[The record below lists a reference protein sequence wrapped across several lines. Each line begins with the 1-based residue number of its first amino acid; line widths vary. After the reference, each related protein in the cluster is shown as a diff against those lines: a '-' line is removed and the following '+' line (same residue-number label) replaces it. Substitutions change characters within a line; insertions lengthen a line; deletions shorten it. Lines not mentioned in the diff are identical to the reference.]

1 MLTPQVI
8 KRNGETAFAVI
19 PWDEWVRVSRL
30 AGLAE
35 KTDEQLYREAVA
47 RIDSGK
53 EQVWPSTLVDRLLAD
68 QSAVKVFREHRGLTQ
83 AALAAKAGI
92 GAPYLAQIEQGV
104 RRGSLK
110 TLRRLAAALAVDLDF
125 LLPREPQR

>member
-1 MLTPQVI
+1 MVSPQVI
-8 KRNGETAFAVI
+8 KEDGKPAFAVI
-19 PWDEWVRVSRL
+19 PWTEWLRLSRL

-35 KTDEQLYREAVA
+35 KSDEDLFREGMASLA
-47 RIDSGK
+47 AG
-53 EQVWPSTLVDRLLAD
+53 EETYPMELVDRLLAD
-68 QSAVKVFREHRGLTQ
+68 ENAVKVFREHRGLTQ
-83 AALAAKAGI
+83 AVLAAKAGI